1 VSPLY
6 EEFTMRYVPTHSP
19 AVDALLFPY
28 RAPEVYRT
36 RADYEQLDR
45 LQREALKDRQREFAQ
60 RLHGVMQSGPCSLRS
75 FPSPVADTT
84 WHDLPRFHHAAQ
96 FIPFERSTSATG
108 QDYFAA
114 PPASLADYEGFDV
127 GEDLPTSDEAPA
139 VPPRAAQRPTLS
151 TASSDV
157 IDWSGAKEG
166 VVKRHGRHR
175 YRFERN
181 ASFSYLVRL
190 DTGGDVWGIE
200 LQQVVNELNIEVGDR
215 VQLKRMGKETVEV
228 DERILD
234 ADGNPT
240 GTRKKHVTR
249 TIWRGRILQKHA

>member
-1 VSPLY
+1 
-6 EEFTMRYVPTHSP
+6 
-19 AVDALLFPY
+19 
-28 RAPEVYRT
+28 
-36 RADYEQLDR
+36 
-45 LQREALKDRQREFAQ
+45 
-60 RLHGVMQSGPCSLRS
+60 MQDGPCSLRS

-127 GEDLPTSDEAPA
+127 GEDLPASDEAPA
-139 VPPRAAQRPTLS
+139 VSPKAAQRPTLS

-190 DTGGDVWGIE
+190 DTGGNVWGIE
-200 LQQVVNELNIEVGDR
+200 LQQVVNELNIEAGDR
-215 VQLKRMGKETVEV
+215 VQLKRMGKESVEV
-228 DERILD
+228 DEKIVD

-240 GTRKKHVTR
+240 GTRKKLVTR
-249 TIWRGRILQKHA
+249 NIWRGRILQKHA

>member
-1 VSPLY
+1 
-6 EEFTMRYVPTHSP
+6 MRYQLTQSP
-19 AVDALLFPY
+19 VVDALLFPY
-28 RAPEVYRT
+28 RAPEAYRT
-36 RADYEQLDR
+36 RADYEQLNR
-45 LQREALKDRQREFAQ
+45 LQREALQDRQREFAQ
-60 RLHGVMQSGPCSLRS
+60 RLHGVMQDGPCSLRS
-75 FPSPVADTT
+75 FPSHAADTA
-84 WHDLPRFHHAAQ
+84 WQDLPRFLHAAQ
-96 FIPFERSTSATG
+96 FIPFERSTPAAG

-127 GEDLPTSDEAPA
+127 GEDLPVSDEAPA
-139 VPPRAAQRPTLS
+139 APPKAERRATPS
-151 TASSDV
+151 PVSSDV

-166 VVKRHGRHR
+166 VVKRHGRYR
-175 YRFERN
+175 YRFEKN
-181 ASFSYLVRL
+181 SSFSYLVHL
-190 DTGGDVWGIE
+190 DTGGLVWGIE

>member
-1 VSPLY
+1 
-6 EEFTMRYVPTHSP
+6 MRYQLTQSP
-19 AVDALLFPY
+19 VVDALLFPY
-28 RAPEVYRT
+28 QAPAAYRT

-45 LQREALKDRQREFAQ
+45 LQREARQDRQREFAQ
-60 RLHGVMQSGPCSLRS
+60 RLHEAMQDGPCSLRS
-75 FPSPVADTT
+75 FPSHAVDTA
-84 WHDLPRFHHAAQ
+84 WQDLPRFHHAAQ
-96 FIPFERSTSATG
+96 FIPFERSTPAAG

-127 GEDLPTSDEAPA
+127 GEDLPVSDETPA
-139 VPPRAAQRPTLS
+139 VPSKAERRAPAS
-151 TASSDV
+151 AASSDV
-157 IDWSGAKEG
+157 IDWSDAKEG
-166 VVKRHGRHR
+166 VVKQHGRYR

-181 ASFSYLVRL
+181 SSFSYLVRL

-228 DERILD
+228 DEKILD

-240 GTRKKHVTR
+240 GTRKKRVTR

>member
-1 VSPLY
+1 
-6 EEFTMRYVPTHSP
+6 MRYQLTQSP
-19 AVDALLFPY
+19 VVDALLFPY
-28 RAPEVYRT
+28 RASEAYRT

-45 LQREALKDRQREFAQ
+45 LQREALQDRQREFAQ
-60 RLHGVMQSGPCSLRS
+60 RLHGVMQDGPCSLRS
-75 FPSPVADTT
+75 FPSHAADTA
-84 WHDLPRFHHAAQ
+84 WQDLPRFHHATQ
-96 FIPFERSTSATG
+96 FIPFERSTPAAG
-108 QDYFAA
+108 QDYFTA

-127 GEDLPTSDEAPA
+127 GEDLPVPNETPA
-139 VPPRAAQRPTLS
+139 VPSKAERRATPS
-151 TASSDV
+151 PVSSDV

-166 VVKRHGRHR
+166 VVKRHGRYR

-181 ASFSYLVRL
+181 SSFSYLVHL
-190 DTGGDVWGIE
+190 DTGGLVWGIE

-228 DERILD
+228 DDRILD

>member
-1 VSPLY
+1 
-6 EEFTMRYVPTHSP
+6 MRYLPTQSP
-19 AVDALLFPY
+19 VVDALLFPY
-28 RAPEVYRT
+28 RAPEAYRT

-45 LQREALKDRQREFAQ
+45 LQREALQDRQREFAQ
-60 RLHGVMQSGPCSLRS
+60 RLRGVMQDGPCSLRS
-75 FPSPVADTT
+75 FPSHAADTA
-84 WHDLPRFHHAAQ
+84 WQDLPRFLHAAQ
-96 FIPFERSTSATG
+96 FIPFERSTPAAG

-127 GEDLPTSDEAPA
+127 GEDLPVSDEAPA
-139 VPPRAAQRPTLS
+139 APPKAERRATPS
-151 TASSDV
+151 PVSSDV

-166 VVKRHGRHR
+166 VVKRHGRYR
-175 YRFERN
+175 YRFEKN
-181 ASFSYLVRL
+181 SSFSYLVHL
-190 DTGGDVWGIE
+190 DTGGLVWGIE

>member
-1 VSPLY
+1 
-6 EEFTMRYVPTHSP
+6 MRYQLTQSP
-19 AVDALLFPY
+19 VVDALLFPY
-28 RAPEVYRT
+28 RAPEAYRT

-45 LQREALKDRQREFAQ
+45 LQREALQDRQREFAQ
-60 RLHGVMQSGPCSLRS
+60 RLHGVMQDGPCSLRS
-75 FPSPVADTT
+75 FPSHAADTA
-84 WHDLPRFHHAAQ
+84 WQDLPRFLHAAQ
-96 FIPFERSTSATG
+96 FIPFERSTPAAG

-127 GEDLPTSDEAPA
+127 GEDLPVSDEAPA
-139 VPPRAAQRPTLS
+139 APPKAERRATPS
-151 TASSDV
+151 PVSSDV

-166 VVKRHGRHR
+166 VVKRHGRYR
-175 YRFERN
+175 YRFEKN
-181 ASFSYLVRL
+181 SSFSYLVHL
-190 DTGGDVWGIE
+190 DTGGLVWGIE

>member
-1 VSPLY
+1 
-6 EEFTMRYVPTHSP
+6 MRYQLTQSP
-19 AVDALLFPY
+19 VVDALLFPY
-28 RAPEVYRT
+28 RAPEAYRT
-36 RADYEQLDR
+36 RADYEQLNR
-45 LQREALKDRQREFAQ
+45 LQREALQDRQREFAQ
-60 RLHGVMQSGPCSLRS
+60 RLRGVRQDGPCSLRS
-75 FPSPVADTT
+75 FPSHAADTA
-84 WHDLPRFHHAAQ
+84 WQDLPRFHHAAQ

-127 GEDLPTSDEAPA
+127 GEDLPVCDESPA
-139 VPPRAAQRPTLS
+139 ASPKAERRATPS
-151 TASSDV
+151 PVSSDV
-157 IDWSGAKEG
+157 IDWSDAKEG
-166 VVKRHGRHR
+166 VVKRQGRYR

-228 DERILD
+228 DEKILD

-240 GTRKKHVTR
+240 GTRKKRVTR

>member
-1 VSPLY
+1 
-6 EEFTMRYVPTHSP
+6 MRYQLTQSP
-19 AVDALLFPY
+19 VVDALLFPY
-28 RAPEVYRT
+28 QAPAAYRT

-45 LQREALKDRQREFAQ
+45 LQREARQDRQREFAQ
-60 RLHGVMQSGPCSLRS
+60 RLHEAMQDGPCSLRS
-75 FPSPVADTT
+75 FPSPAVDTA
-84 WHDLPRFHHAAQ
+84 WQDLPRFHHAAQ
-96 FIPFERSTSATG
+96 FIPFERSTPAAG
-108 QDYFAA
+108 QDYFAT

-127 GEDLPTSDEAPA
+127 GEDLPVPDETPA
-139 VPPRAAQRPTLS
+139 VPSKAERRAPAS
-151 TASSDV
+151 AASSDV
-157 IDWSGAKEG
+157 IDWSDAKEG
-166 VVKRHGRHR
+166 VVKRHGRYR

-181 ASFSYLVRL
+181 SSLSYLVRL

-228 DERILD
+228 DEKILD

-240 GTRKKHVTR
+240 GTRKKRVTR

>member
-1 VSPLY
+1 
-6 EEFTMRYVPTHSP
+6 MRYLPTQSP
-19 AVDALLFPY
+19 VVDALLFPY
-28 RAPEVYRT
+28 RAPEAYRT

-45 LQREALKDRQREFAQ
+45 LQREALQDRQREFAQ

-127 GEDLPTSDEAPA
+127 GEELPVSDESPAAPPKA
-139 VPPRAAQRPTLS
+139 ERRATAS
-151 TASSDV
+151 AASSDV
-157 IDWSGAKEG
+157 IDWSDAKEG

-200 LQQVVNELNIEVGDR
+200 LQQVVNELNIEAGDR
-215 VQLKRMGKETVEV
+215 VQLKRMGKESVEV
-228 DERILD
+228 DEKIID

-240 GTRKKHVTR
+240 GTRKKLVTR
-249 TIWRGRILQKHA
+249 NIWRGRILQKHA